1 VPSRARNA
9 TVAVALAIGGCTS
22 HPSAPSA
29 PALSLSTLSPDF
41 GAIPVGGRSEP
52 LRFSVANRGEAA
64 SGVLTIV
71 IQGANATEFKL
82 QRDQC
87 SGQSVQEASDCTL
100 EVELHPLTSGLK
112 QATLTVLDPRGPDP
126 AAAMQGTGIDA
137 GLGIT
142 PATHAFAG
150 TAVGTQGAPQTLVV
164 RNAAVA
170 PTGVIHTVVSGMHA
184 AEFVVT
190 RDTCDGQALAL
201 NASCVIDVR
210 FAPAAAGTRQAT
222 ITVSASPGG
231 TAGTQLS
238 GVGIT

>member
-1 VPSRARNA
+1 MPSQTRIA
-9 TVAVALAIGGCTS
+9 TVAAALALGGCTS

-29 PALSLSTLSPDF
+29 PALSLSALSPDF

-52 LRFSVANRGEAA
+52 LRLSVANRGEAA
-64 SGVLTIV
+64 SGVLAIV
-71 IQGANATEFKL
+71 IQGPSATEFKL
-82 QRDQC
+82 TQDQC

-100 EVELHPLTSGLK
+100 QVELHPLAAGPK

-126 AAAMQGTGIDA
+126 AAAMQGTGVDA

-142 PATHAFAG
+142 PATHAFAV
-150 TAVGTQGAPQTLVV
+150 TAIGAQSAPQTLVV
-164 RNAAVA
+164 RNASVA
-170 PTGVIHTVVSGMHA
+170 PTGVIHSVVAGAQA
-184 AEFVVT
+184 ADFVVT
-190 RDTCDGQALAL
+190 RDTCEGQALAL

-222 ITVSASPGG
+222 VTVSASPGG

-238 GVGIT
+238 GVGVS

>member
-1 VPSRARNA
+1 MPSRARNA
-9 TVAVALAIGGCTS
+9 AVAVALALCGCTS

-100 EVELHPLTSGLK
+100 EVEFHPLAAGPRH
-112 QATLTVLDPRGPDP
+112 ATLSVLDPRGPDP
-126 AAAMQGTGIDA
+126 SAALQGTGVDA

-142 PATHAFAG
+142 PATQAFAT
-150 TAVGTQGAPQTLVV
+150 TAVGTQSALETLVV

-170 PTGVIHTVVSGMHA
+170 STGVIHTALTGAQA
-184 AEFVVT
+184 ADFVVT
-190 RDTCDGQALAL
+190 RDTCEGQALAL

-210 FAPAAAGTRQAT
+210 FAPTAAGPRQAAV
-222 ITVSASPGG
+222 TVSASPGG
-231 TAGTQLS
+231 TATTQLS
-238 GVGIT
+238 GVGGS